1 MMKNLSLI
9 RPPSGDGGLTIVEA
23 SSDQKAEQT
32 VAHGA
37 ADHAVWLK
45 QCRSPRP
52 GERSRYA
59 NCVKQKLNGMTLH
72 V

>member
-52 GERSRYA
+52 GERSRYPA
-59 NCVKQKLNGMTLH
+59 RFTGFKQSYEMAI
-72 V
+72 